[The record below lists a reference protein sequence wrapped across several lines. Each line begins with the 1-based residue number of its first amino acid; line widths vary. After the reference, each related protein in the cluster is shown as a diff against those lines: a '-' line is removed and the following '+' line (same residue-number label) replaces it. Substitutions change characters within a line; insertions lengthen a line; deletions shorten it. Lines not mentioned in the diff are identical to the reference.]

1 MTQPAAHDDDRG
13 PRRDD
18 HTGHDEVD
26 AVETVEQ
33 LVRRQ
38 LSAAL
43 GGGRGVLESAV
54 PTVAFTVAWIS
65 TNDLRLS
72 LTVSIALAALLLLV
86 RLVQRS
92 TPQFA
97 VTALLGIGIAALFAS
112 RSGEARDVFLPGI
125 LYNSAYAVVLVGS
138 ILVGRPLVGYVIGSI
153 TGDLTEWRRDKGLV
167 ALCSTLTWI
176 LAVPCILRVVIQY
189 PLWATDQ
196 VVALGI
202 VRIALGWPVQVATF
216 AAMAWVLSRDKTPV
230 QRPSD
235 HPPANP

>member
-18 HTGHDEVD
+18 HTGHEEVD

-138 ILVGRPLVGYVIGSI
+138 ILIGRPLVGFVIGSI

-167 ALCSTLTWI
+167 SLCSTLTWI

-202 VRIALGWPVQVATF
+202 VRIGLGWPVQVATF
-216 AAMAWVLSRDKTPV
+216 AAMAWVLSRDRTPV
-230 QRPSD
+230 QRRPD
-235 HPPANP
+235 PPPATP